1 MQPQNPN
8 PDFDFMFKDKQSSKK
23 SLLPSLNLPKPA
35 KIGLAIVVGLIIL
48 TVISSLLSG
57 RNKGSTQAFIDVLAR
72 GQETQRVT
80 QLVQQQLQLQD
91 PQTTALAATVS
102 SCLASD
108 TAQITSYLSKNHIKV
123 NATQLAADKDPST
136 DANMQTASQNNNLDS
151 AYVNYLKGALGK
163 YETDLQTAYKSAGPN
178 GKQLL
183 QTAFGSTDTLLTTP
197 PLKS

>member
-1 MQPQNPN
+1 MAMQPQNPN

-91 PQTTALAATVS
+91 PQTIALAATVS
-102 SCLASD
+102 SSLASD
-108 TAQITSYLSKNHIKV
+108 TAQITSYLSKDHIKV
-123 NATQLAADKDPST
+123 NSAQLAADKEPST
-136 DANMQTASQNNNLDS
+136 DASMQTAS
-151 AYVNYLKGALGK
+151 
-163 YETDLQTAYKSAGPN
+163 
-178 GKQLL
+178 
-183 QTAFGSTDTLLTTP
+183 
-197 PLKS
+197 